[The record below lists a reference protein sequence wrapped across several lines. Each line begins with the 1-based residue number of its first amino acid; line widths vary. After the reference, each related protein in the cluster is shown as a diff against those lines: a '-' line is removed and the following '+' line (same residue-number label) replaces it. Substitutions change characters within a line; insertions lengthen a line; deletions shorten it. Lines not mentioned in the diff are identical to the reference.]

1 MTTWSLTH
9 DAGRTH
15 LVARGIPDRWDIWA
29 AAVWTADL
37 PADPLSPQVR
47 ARLAHQIRQDI
58 WRAAQRVRGFVP
70 RVTLEQT
77 DGHLT
82 IRAGGTI
89 TTDTPCPAGLTD
101 ALAAIL
107 QNDKNRRRWMTHAT
121 RAKGGRRCST
131 RS

>member
-1 MTTWSLTH
+1 MTAWSLTH

-15 LVARGIPDRWDIWA
+15 LAARGIPDRWDIS
-29 AAVWTADL
+29 VTATW
-37 PADPLSPQVR
+37 PADILSPQAR

-70 RVTLEQT
+70 RVRVEQT
-77 DGHLT
+77 DGHLH
-82 IRAGGTI
+82 ICAGGTI
-89 TTDTPCPAGLTD
+89 TTGTPCPAGLTD